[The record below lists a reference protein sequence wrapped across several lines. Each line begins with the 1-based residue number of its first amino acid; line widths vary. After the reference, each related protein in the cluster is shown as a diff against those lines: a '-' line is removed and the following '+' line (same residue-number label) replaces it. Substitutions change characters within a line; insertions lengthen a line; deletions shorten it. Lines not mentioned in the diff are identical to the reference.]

1 MDSASVVSQPPATTS
16 AEIVDLLGRIDLFEM
31 LSEADLEQLI
41 AAGEMRRLE
50 QGEYLWRAG
59 DPPDSV
65 HVLLAGAIEVV
76 RSTPDSP
83 EPTPVAYLSPGEA
96 IGDMGLFTGTAR
108 RSAGRVPE
116 FADILTLSLPVFA
129 ELTQKVPGYGLD
141 LAKVF
146 ARRLDGFIKSMR
158 GKKRRKELSGKL
170 KFFDLPTVVQTL
182 VTAKQTGVLTITDDD
197 GKTYAEVLLLDGTVD
212 RARCGLLE
220 GAEAVYQL
228 LHREDGGEFFFRT
241 VREPD
246 AESVSKVR
254 ISMSAMSLLLEAM
267 RLIDELPG
275 VRGRLPDPDMPYQ
288 ARTQDLQW
296 EDDSTAAVAQEV
308 MTKLQEPRAIG
319 DLIDE
324 VSFSAFT
331 LYRVAA
337 ELWESG
343 QIG

>member
-1 MDSASVVSQPPATTS
+1 MNLPSIEQHPIPTPE
-16 AEIVDLLGRIDLFEM
+16 EIVEILGRIDLFEM
-31 LSEADLEQLI
+31 LSEADLKRVI
-41 AAGEMRRLE
+41 ASGELRRLE
-50 QGEYLWRAG
+50 QGEYLFQAG

-65 HVLLAGAIEVV
+65 NVLLGGAIEVV

-96 IGDMGLFTGTAR
+96 IGDMGLFTRTER

-116 FADILTLSLPVFA
+116 YADVLTLSLPVFE
-129 ELTQKVPGYGLD
+129 ELTRTVPDYGL
-141 LAKVF
+141 AIATVF
-146 ARRLDGFIKSMR
+146 ARRLEGFIKRMR

-182 VTAKQTGVLTITDDD
+182 VTAKQTGVLTITDDE

-228 LHREDGGEFFFRT
+228 FHGNDDGEFFFRT

-246 AESVSKVR
+246 PESISKIR
-254 ISMSAMSLLLEAM
+254 ISMSAMNLLMEAM
-267 RLIDELPG
+267 RLMDEAPAI
-275 VRGRLPDPDMPYQ
+275 RRRLPDPDKPYQ
-288 ARTQDLQW
+288 AQTMQLEW
-296 EDDSTAAVAQEV
+296 EDDSDLEVAREL
-308 MTKLQEPRAIG
+308 MEKLREPRTLA

-343 QIG
+343 QIA